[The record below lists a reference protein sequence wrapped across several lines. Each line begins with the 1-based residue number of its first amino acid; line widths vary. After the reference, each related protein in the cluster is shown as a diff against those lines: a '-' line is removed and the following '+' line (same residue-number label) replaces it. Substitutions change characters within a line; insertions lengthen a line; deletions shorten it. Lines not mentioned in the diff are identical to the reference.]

1 MPPYHTQNPPKHSF
15 KVFII
20 ATRPGYKATWNVS
33 VCSSPIH
40 LFQGYEEVQSIVVA
54 KETRDDVKKS
64 VKVLCRALL
73 DKHEVLIVDA
83 ILLADL

>member
-1 MPPYHTQNPPKHSF
+1 M
-15 KVFII
+15 
-20 ATRPGYKATWNVS
+20 S
-33 VCSSPIH
+33 VCSSSIH

-54 KETRDDVKKS
+54 KETRDGEKKS

-73 DKHEVLIVDA
+73 DKHEVLVVDA

>member
-1 MPPYHTQNPPKHSF
+1 M
-15 KVFII
+15 
-20 ATRPGYKATWNVS
+20 S

-64 VKVLCRALL
+64 VKVLSRALQ
-73 DKHEVLIVDA
+73 DKHKVLIVDA
-83 ILLADL
+83 ILLAEL